1 MRKWIFLLFY
11 LGATILLTGCWDLR
25 EVNQVSIVS
34 GLALDQGEESKYRLT
49 IELFNPTELT
59 PQTSSGN
66 TASIVFGINGD
77 SIGEMMLRL
86 NEIFSRKP
94 IFSHMKTMFISEE
107 LAKTGIAE
115 LLDPMDRNREIRNDF
130 NIMVVEA
137 PHKAADALK
146 ITYPLQKVSTLKI
159 NTQANNFFE
168 EWGGDPDV
176 RLKDIIDSMVS
187 EGREPITA
195 MVEIVGDPKEGSKIE
210 NIQST
215 HPNTYIK
222 ISGIALFK
230 GDAMIGKMPISAT
243 RDYLITQNKLR
254 QTSLSINCKDDQ
266 TVDIQLKDIN
276 VGTNV
281 SVKNNE
287 PTYHISISAEG
298 NINGVQCS
306 EQLNLSATT
315 EKFET
320 KAEDFIEGELLHTI
334 NEVQNDYGADI
345 FGFGELLYKSRPK
358 QFKQKQTNWNET
370 FVNAKFEV
378 NSTIKIRRSGLRNES
393 YISEINDQEVEQ

>member
-1 MRKWIFLLFY
+1 MKKWILLLFC
-11 LGATILLTGCWDLR
+11 LNTTLFLTGCWDLR

-34 GLALDQGEESKYRLT
+34 GLALDQGKDSKYRLT

-107 LAKTGIAE
+107 LATTGISE
-115 LLDPMDRNREIRNDF
+115 LFDPMDRNREIRNDF
-130 NIMVVEA
+130 NIIIVEE

-168 EWGGDPDV
+168 DWGGDPDV

-195 MVEIVGDPKEGSKIE
+195 MVEIIGDPKEGSKIE

-230 GDAMIGKMPISAT
+230 GDAMIGKLPITAT
-243 RDYLITQNKLR
+243 RDYLLIQNKLK
-254 QTSLSINCKDDQ
+254 QTSIYINCKDQQ
-266 TVDIQLKDIN
+266 TVDIQLKDIK

-281 SVKNNE
+281 AVKDNL

-306 EQLNLSATT
+306 EQLNSFATT
-315 EKFET
+315 EDFER
-320 KAEDFIEGELLHTI
+320 KAEDFIKKGLLHTI
-334 NEVQNDYGADI
+334 NELQNEYGADI
-345 FGFGELLYKSRPK
+345 FGFGELYYKSYPK
-358 QFKQKQTNWNET
+358 QFKQLQSNWNET
-370 FVNAKFEV
+370 FVNANFEV
-378 NSTIKIRRSGLRNES
+378 DTTIKIRRSGLRNES
-393 YISEINDQEVEQ
+393 YITEIHDPEVEQ